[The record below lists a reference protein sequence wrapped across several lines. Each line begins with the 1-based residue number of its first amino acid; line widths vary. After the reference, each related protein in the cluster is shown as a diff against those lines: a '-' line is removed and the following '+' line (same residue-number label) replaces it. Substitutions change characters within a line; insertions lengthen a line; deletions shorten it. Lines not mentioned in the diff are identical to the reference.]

1 MVTGK
6 IFHCFVHPGPQEIG
20 EDEAWQGAIPGAPVP
35 ETPISLQ
42 KVAEGGTC
50 QRSVWNEEGKWASK
64 S

>member
-6 IFHCFVHPGPQEIG
+6 IFHCFVYPGPQEIG

-42 KVAEGGTC
+42 KVAEGDLPTFC
-50 QRSVWNEEGKWASK
+50 VE
-64 S
+64 